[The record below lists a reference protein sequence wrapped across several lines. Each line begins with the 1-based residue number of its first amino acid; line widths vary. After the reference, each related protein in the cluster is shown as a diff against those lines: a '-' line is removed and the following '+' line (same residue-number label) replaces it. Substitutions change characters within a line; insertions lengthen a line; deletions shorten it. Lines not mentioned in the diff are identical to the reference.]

1 MSKDSTRIFHFGKSE
16 TCKTMWTFTLGETET
31 GVIIKDIAIDSGP
44 RDSGGDAGCKGHPK
58 TIISLLKGRP
68 LDSIDI
74 DALDGASC
82 MRNQSC
88 GQNLA
93 HCLRILKGK

>member
-16 TCKTMWTFTLGETET
+16 TCKTMWTFTLGETDT
-31 GVIIKDIAIDSGP
+31 GVIIKDIAIDAP
-44 RDSGGDAGCKGHPK
+44 AHDSVEDAGCKGHPK
-58 TIISLLKGRP
+58 TIISLLRGRA
-68 LDSIDI
+68 LDSIDV

-82 MRNQSC
+82 MKNHSC

-93 HCLRILKGK
+93 HCLRLLRGR